1 MMENFASFLERVLYD
16 EKRGY
21 YLKKE
26 HPSSNIDYIT
36 ASSHPIFS
44 IAVEKFIKK
53 NFKKLDLDFL
63 DFGAGD
69 GTFLINLKKKF
80 EKEKIKFIAI
90 EKIKRFNDEEI
101 IFYKSIE
108 DLKEIK
114 GIIFSFE
121 LFDSLPFHLVERKN
135 GKLKEI
141 YVENNKFVLS
151 NISSEE
157 ILKYVEKYEIKLKEG
172 QRIEVC
178 LLAEKLYEEFS
189 KKLKKGFILTF
200 DYGFKSNVLYNYS
213 FFKKGTLMTH
223 KEKKWER
230 DPFIEPYKTDITCAV
245 NFTALK
251 RRGEEEGLKTR
262 NFYTLSQ
269 FIVENVFDDLK
280 KIENFEHPIPI
291 YDLIFGKVGED
302 VKVLI
307 QEKV

>member
-1 MMENFASFLERVLYD
+1 MMETFASFIERVLYD
-16 EKRGY
+16 EKKGY
-21 YLKKE
+21 YLKKN

-36 ASSHPIFS
+36 ASSHPLFS

-53 NFKKLDLDFL
+53 NFKKLNIDFL

-90 EKIKRFNDEEI
+90 EKIKRFKDDEV

-121 LFDSLPFHLVERKN
+121 LFDSLPFHLIEKRK

-151 NISSEE
+151 DVSSEE
-157 ILKYVEKYEIKLKEG
+157 ILEYIEKYEIKLKEG
-172 QRIEVC
+172 QRIEIC
-178 LLAEKLYEEFS
+178 LLSERLYQEFS
-189 KKLKKGFILTF
+189 KRLKKGFILTF
-200 DYGFKSNVLYNYS
+200 DYGFKSNVLYKYS

-223 KEKKWER
+223 KEKKWGR
-230 DPFIEPYKTDITCAV
+230 DPFIEPYETDITFAV

-251 RRGEEEGLKTR
+251 RKGEEVGLKTR
-262 NFYTLSQ
+262 NFCTLSQ
-269 FIVENVFDDLK
+269 FIVENVSEDLK
-280 KIENFEHPIPI
+280 NIKNFIHPIPS

-302 VKVLI
+302 IKVLI